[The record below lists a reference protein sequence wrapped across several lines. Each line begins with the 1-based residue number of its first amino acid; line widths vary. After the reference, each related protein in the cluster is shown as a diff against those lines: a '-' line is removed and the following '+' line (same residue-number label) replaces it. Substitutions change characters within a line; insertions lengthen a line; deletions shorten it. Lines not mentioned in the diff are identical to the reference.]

1 MELQSARVGNNIAD
15 DRFRGIRFRCDFL
28 TNRRALVYNRTAST
42 HAAGSAVTVIVL
54 VTGSAV
60 IE

>member
-1 MELQSARVGNNIAD
+1 MELQSARVGNNIVD

-28 TNRRALVYNRTAST
+28 TNRRALVYNRTA
-42 HAAGSAVTVIVL
+42 GSAVTVIVL